1 MENAGS
7 LGFSSSTWHSS
18 SSATLGSSIGSCS
31 GKSGSFSST
40 GLTDSWYSKWSS
52 DSCSSPIG
60 SSSGLA
66 SVNLTSTNSGPSSSL
81 ASTVSDKSTETE
93 PQVLFSVQTISE
105 MDPVAMSMPQPE
117 TQMKL
122 SGENELVG
130 VEKAHSELRE
140 EDQATKTKALS
151 KREVATECNATM
163 AKCEAPT
170 SVHSC
175 QITPMLE
182 DNFAGQLFEEGR
194 HRQGTVF
201 NEKLE
206 DVGGFSVLKSQ
217 VPLYKQIWLKY
228 GHIATS
234 QVLMDSYSGQVSV
247 VNDIMNSVLDMKQQ
261 RVGELSSE
269 MIEAWEKKI
278 KMAEKL
284 EFNISWLREWFELV
298 KEGFYG
304 VQKLQTALVE
314 HEQAKARLVAA
325 EEQLILANNEM
336 KNAQENLSVLETRL
350 TPLLFQK
357 KMYEEKG
364 TRMVLDGLL

>member
-206 DVGGFSVLKSQ
+206 DVEASPS
-217 VPLYKQIWLKY
+217 
-228 GHIATS
+228 
-234 QVLMDSYSGQVSV
+234 LMDSYSGQVSV